1 MCCCGDKRRRR
12 GMARDANG
20 FLEEKER
27 CDIDCL
33 RRKFGIADDS
43 CWCEMAISICVW
55 AMALTFASLITLL
68 AQFLYCEAL
77 SGTVVGT
84 QWKDWSYMSLGAMED
99 RQLPLTVELKF
110 TWFSLEVGKVTRLL
124 HLWAILGSVVC
135 VGVWCYLGLFRK
147 YKEQN
152 KGIKTLIIIYNT
164 ATEMCLVLCT
174 LVWCVNLGDQITQK
188 AYPLLLASATATF
201 TVSFLSSWALL
212 IVPNKVIGNTHTQL
226 SQTPSVE
233 KITVH
238 RL

>member
-1 MCCCGDKRRRR
+1 MCKCCGCGR
-12 GMARDANG
+12 
-20 FLEEKER
+20 
-27 CDIDCL
+27 
-33 RRKFGIADDS
+33 S
-43 CWCEMAISICVW
+43 MAIDQRPYSRHIGRFDECCHER
-55 AMALTFASLITLL
+55 AFSFTLTGIVFAAWTFINSSSLLPRGETYIG
-68 AQFLYCEAL
+68 LYPLRNEILQAVVMYNESSPL
-77 SGTVVGT
+77 SKREFIHVSGV
-84 QWKDWSYMSLGAMED
+84 
-99 RQLPLTVELKF
+99 
-110 TWFSLEVGKVTRLL
+110 SLEVGKVTRLL